1 MNPFGRQKSL
11 SWPKRWAGLR
21 SVFIIM
27 MGAFATGALFQYL
40 AKWTSLQ
47 RYYLPAYVQTWTA
60 PYKQASEYLGFFLVK
75 GSLAR
80 FATDADIE
88 LTTKQADGTW
98 LAVIAGTRK
107 AEGWKKWDLLPAY
120 TDQIKSGDQL
130 HQLLARRIYHVQTAW
145 ELARFPGYCALGLG
159 MLWLI
164 LVLPRD
170 RKLALE
176 YKYGRRL
183 SGPQLVNA
191 SQYDKLMGRPDG
203 FGFLNLHRSL
213 TERIFFAR
221 SSRCVYAP
229 SSAIDRH
236 ILLLGDSGVGKSS
249 AIRQILI
256 QIRERGESAIVYDPA
271 REYISHFFDPK
282 SDFVLNPLDARFPGW
297 LPCDE
302 IDHQAEADMLAESIF
317 PIPDETPMDKRFF
330 FTAARDVLIE
340 LLKHK
345 PTPSQLYAWM
355 RDEQEMIRL
364 LRGTPVISQV
374 AEKAH
379 NQRSGVFGTLTQSAK
394 IFEFLPDDMG
404 RPPWSARKW
413 AEERKGWIFLT
424 SLPMLR
430 PRLRPVITL
439 WIELLLM
446 RVMNDEEDRPR
457 THFIL
462 DELATLPRIEGLV
475 SGLFESRK
483 ARAPIVIGLQGKA
496 QQDAK
501 YGQIAQAMVSMA
513 ATKVF
518 MGTSEPD
525 AAKWISEAIG
535 KVKIE
540 RYRESRTESAGSG
553 TQASSSSQCEM
564 PSETLIMESQIM
576 GLPPLHAYFRHGN
589 FVVPIQMPYIR
600 AERCHPRFVRRQL
613 PANPPPAQLEPPSEK
628 DSDTTHS
635 ETNTPDPVPVQDKD
649 KDQEQTQGYF

>member
-1 MNPFGRQKSL
+1 MNPFDRQKSG

-21 SVFIIM
+21 SVFIVM
-27 MGAFATGALFQYL
+27 LAAFAAGAVFQYMK
-40 AKWTSLQ
+40 KWTALQ
-47 RYYLPAYVQTWTA
+47 RYYLPAYVETRVL
-60 PYKQASEYLGFFLVK
+60 PYKAASEYLGFFLVK
-75 GSLAR
+75 GRSAR
-80 FATDADIE
+80 LATDADIE

-98 LAVIAGTRK
+98 LAVIASTRK
-107 AEGWKKWDLLPAY
+107 AEGWKTWNLLPAD
-120 TDQIKSGDQL
+120 TDRIKSGGQL
-130 HQLLARRIYHVQTAW
+130 HQFLARRIYSVQSGW
-145 ELARFPGYCALGLG
+145 EFTRFPGYCAFGLGL
-159 MLWLI
+159 LWL
-164 LVLPRD
+164 VFALPRD
-170 RKLALE
+170 WKLILE

-203 FGFLNLHRSL
+203 FGFLNLHRRL

-236 ILLLGDSGVGKSS
+236 CLLLGDSGVGKSS

-271 REYISHFFDPK
+271 REYISHFFDPN

-302 IDHQAEADMLAESIF
+302 IDHPAEADMLAESIF
-317 PIPDETPMDKRFF
+317 PIPDETPVDKRFF
-330 FTAARDVLIE
+330 FTAARDVLVE
-340 LLKHK
+340 LLKRK
-345 PTPSQLYAWM
+345 PTPTQLYAWM
-355 RDEQEMIRL
+355 RDEEEMIRL
-364 LRGTPVISQV
+364 LRGTPVVSQV
-374 AEKAH
+374 AEKAA

-394 IFEFLPDDMG
+394 IFEFLPDETG
-404 RPPWSARKW
+404 RPPWSARTW
-413 AEERKGWIFLT
+413 AEQRKGWIFLT
-424 SLPMLR
+424 SLPLLR
-430 PRLRPVITL
+430 PRLRPIISL
-439 WIELLLM
+439 WLELLLM

-483 ARAPIVIGLQGKA
+483 ARAPILIGLQGKA

-501 YGQIAQAMVSMA
+501 YGRIAQSMVSMA

-518 MGTSEPD
+518 MGTSEPE
-525 AAKWISEAIG
+525 AARWISDAIG
-535 KVKIE
+535 EVEIE
-540 RYRESRTESAGSG
+540 RYRESKTEGQGRG
-553 TQASSSSQCEM
+553 TQSSSSLLCEIIPEPLIR
-564 PSETLIMESQIM
+564 PSRIM

-589 FVVPIQMPYIR
+589 FVVPIRMPFIPIR
-600 AERCHPRFVRRQL
+600 KRYARFIRRPLL
-613 PANPPPAQLEPPSEK
+613 PNTPPAQLEPPTTEA
-628 DSDTTHS
+628 SDATHLS
-635 ETNTPDPVPVQDKD
+635 QTNAPDPAPVQD